1 MPLPGSLSRIGA
13 PLAEAC
19 RDVLLG
25 RSPSAAELARD
36 MDRAI
41 DWAGIPAPL
50 RPLAERLDG
59 PMCEALAE
67 ALIDHMERIRA
78 EVLADVRLM
87 VLAEMHLQGQAP
99 RA

>member
-1 MPLPGSLSRIGA
+1 MPLPAALARVGA

-25 RSPSAAELARD
+25 RSPSPSELARD
-36 MDRAI
+36 MDLAI
-41 DWAGIPAPL
+41 DWGGIPAPL

-67 ALIDHMERIRA
+67 ALLDHMERMRA

-87 VLAEMHLQGQAP
+87 VLAEMQRGQTP